1 MATAGAEAPA
11 GVDTVSAWGMASAR
25 GITVVGARGITV
37 VGDTRAITVVGD
49 TRVITGDMEDM
60 EATVTAPRM
69 GIHPRFIFNGRKHRV
84 SRNLPIIGTIAGIRK
99 GTTPT

>member
-1 MATAGAEAPA
+1 MATAGA
-11 GVDTVSAWGMASAR
+11 DMAWAWAMASAR
-25 GITVVGARGITV
+25 AITV

-49 TRVITGDMEDM
+49 TRAITVDMEDM
-60 EATVTAPRM
+60 EATVTAPHM

-84 SRNLPIIGTIAGIRK
+84 SRNLLIIGIIAGIRK

>member
-1 MATAGAEAPA
+1 MATAGADTADMA
-11 GVDTVSAWGMASAR
+11 GAWGMAS
-25 GITVVGARGITV
+25 ARGITV

-49 TRVITGDMEDM
+49 TRAITVDMEDM

-84 SRNLPIIGTIAGIRK
+84 SRNLLIIGTIAGIRK
-99 GTTPT
+99 DTTPM